1 MDKPPIF
8 HPLAL
13 SALRLRHP
21 LPIDIWNSNGVLL
34 LSKGQVI
41 EAIDQLE
48 RLAKHQPLVRESD
61 LQQLPDGD
69 LSAELLRLHMRRPAN
84 TEAMSSLGARAAYLD
99 PAQAFPEMHARLS
112 LMLRRWDSPA
122 WVFPEGIRAM
132 TKHVVDLMV
141 HRPDESLFVLLQ
153 MLQDR
158 QVAYSAAHALLCSAI
173 CHLMAPSTGLEPS
186 QTESLVAAALTMN
199 LGMSRLHDQLA
210 QQSQPVDEHQR
221 ADIQAHPALGTERL
235 SLLGVNDRLWLQLV
249 QDHHEDAN
257 GSGYPRRS
265 TELHQSQRLLHMVDL
280 FAARISPRKTRRGL
294 MPNQAMRSLFVQSQA
309 EHTTLGPLLVKVLGL
324 YPPGSYV
331 RLQGGEVA
339 VVVRRG
345 QRANTPVALAIVNA
359 QGMPLSLP
367 TLRDTERA
375 GHAVQESVNA
385 DDVRVRM
392 EPARVFKR
400 A

>member
-1 MDKPPIF
+1 MDKATIF

-13 SALRLRHP
+13 SALRLRQP
-21 LPIDIWNSNGVLL
+21 LPIDIWNASGVLL

-41 EAIDQLE
+41 DAIEQLE
-48 RLAKHQPLVRESD
+48 RLALHQPLVRESD

-69 LSAELLRLHMRRPAN
+69 MTAERLRLPLRRPA
-84 TEAMSSLGARAAYLD
+84 AAGLVGGLSARAAYLD
-99 PAQAFPEMHARLS
+99 PALAWPELHARLS

-122 WVFPEGIRAM
+122 WVFPDGIRAM
-132 TKHVVDLMV
+132 VRQVVELMV

-158 QVAYSAAHALLCSAI
+158 QLAYSAAHALLCAAT
-173 CHLMAPSTGLEPS
+173 CHLMAPNAGVQARE
-186 QTESLVAAALTMN
+186 TESLVAAALTMN

-210 QQSQPVDEHQR
+210 QQHQPIDEHQH
-221 ADIQAHPALGTERL
+221 ADIRAHPTVGSERL
-235 SLLGVNDRLWLQLV
+235 RMLGVQDRLWLQLV
-249 QDHHEDAN
+249 QDHHEEASGN
-257 GSGYPRRS
+257 GYPRQA
-265 TELHQSQRLLHMVDL
+265 TELHLAQRLLHLVDL

-294 MPNQAMRSLFVQSQA
+294 VPQQAMRSLFVQSQA
-309 EHTTLGPLLVKVLGL
+309 EHTPLGPLLVKALGL

-331 RLQGGEVA
+331 RLQGGEIA

-345 QRANTPVALAIVNA
+345 QRANTPVALAIINP

-367 TLRDTERA
+367 AVRDTERA
-375 GHAVQESVNA
+375 GHAVLESVNA
-385 DDVRVRM
+385 DDVRVRI

-400 A
+400 I

>member
-1 MDKPPIF
+1 MDKTAIY

-21 LPIDIWNSNGVLL
+21 LPVDIWNASGVLL
-34 LSKGQVI
+34 LSKGHVI
-41 EAIDQLE
+41 SAIDQLE
-48 RLAKHQPLVRESD
+48 RLAQHQPLVRESD
-61 LQQLPDGD
+61 LQTLPDGD
-69 LSAELLRLHMRRPAN
+69 LGAELLRHHMRRPAN
-84 TEAMSSLGARAAYLD
+84 AEAMSSLSNRAAYLD
-99 PAQAFPEMHARLS
+99 PIQALPELHARLS

-122 WVFPEGIRAM
+122 WVFPEGIRTMAR
-132 TKHVVDLMV
+132 HLVELMV

-158 QVAYSAAHALLCSAI
+158 QVAYSAAHALLCAAT
-173 CHLMAPSTGLEPS
+173 CHLMAPSAGLEAS

-221 ADIQAHPALGTERL
+221 ADIQAHPAVGTERL
-235 SLLGVNDRLWLQLV
+235 SQLGVSDRLWLQLV
-249 QDHHEDAN
+249 HDHHEDA
-257 GSGYPRRS
+257 SGGYYPRQ
-265 TELHQSQRLLHMVDL
+265 TTDLHLAQRLLHMVDL

-331 RLQGGEVA
+331 RLQSGEIA

-375 GHAVQESVNA
+375 GHTVQESVNA

-392 EPARVFKR
+392 EPSRVFKR